1 MVIGKGRMTQEKD
14 RDLTNCVGLMEAYTL
29 PQSIRSSSKDE
40 IDYFTRSRFHQYMT
54 YISDERQI
62 ENLLND
68 RAKFKLYAAEQHLNR
83 LKEIEKAFG
92 DIAKGNARIEVEMEV
107 DCLLL
112 QLVGA
117 VDSLLC
123 KINDRLDLGIPIDQV
138 IFANVQSALSAKTKK
153 IDLLSALDKAR
164 QQGNWFYMLNEL
176 RNQSVHRTIIKK
188 ILSLDDFT
196 PKGQQ
201 VRFINVGREFE
212 EREPFDRVMD
222 IEVIQYLEKSLQQV
236 RELIFSI
243 IASEPLLQ
251 Q

>member
-1 MVIGKGRMTQEKD
+1 
-14 RDLTNCVGLMEAYTL
+14 
-29 PQSIRSSSKDE
+29 
-40 IDYFTRSRFHQYMT
+40 MT
-54 YISDERQI
+54 YISDERHV

-68 RAKFKLYAAEQHLNR
+68 RANFKLYAAEQHLNR
-83 LKEIEKAFG
+83 LKEIEKSFG
-92 DIAKGNARIEVEMEV
+92 DIAKGNARVEVEMEV

-112 QLVGA
+112 QLVGV

-138 IFANVQSALSAKTKK
+138 GFANVQSALSAKTKK

-176 RNQSVHRTIIKK
+176 RSQSVHRTIIKS
-188 ILSLDDFT
+188 ISSSNDFPPNT
-196 PKGQQ
+196 SQ
-201 VRFINVGREFE
+201 VRFINIGREFE
-212 EREPFDRVMD
+212 ERGPFDRVMD

-243 IASEPLLQ
+243 TAGEPLLQ